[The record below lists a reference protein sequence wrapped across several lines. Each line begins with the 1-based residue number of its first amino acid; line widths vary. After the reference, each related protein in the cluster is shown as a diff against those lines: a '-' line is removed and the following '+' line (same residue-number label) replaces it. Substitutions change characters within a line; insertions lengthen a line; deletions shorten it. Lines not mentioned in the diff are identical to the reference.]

1 MFNKIAKNFFYLE
14 AYINFASGLA
24 MIAQP
29 MSVTESL
36 LGSTNEDENT
46 LEMIRWFGVMVFAFG
61 FYLLHQTLNRNQWDQ
76 TKVVFQS
83 FLIGDVA
90 FTFNAARWSV
100 EHEIYNYGAIFNIL
114 FSLSLGVFRIFAL
127 SNPKYHGFLNDDKGK
142 KKD

>member
-24 MIAQP
+24 MIAKP

-83 FLIGDVA
+83 FLIDVSYP
-90 FTFNAARWSV
+90 NHLKHV
-100 EHEIYNYGAIFNIL
+100 YPICKI
-114 FSLSLGVFRIFAL
+114 RIWL
-127 SNPKYHGFLNDDKGK
+127 IKQIMC
-142 KKD
+142 